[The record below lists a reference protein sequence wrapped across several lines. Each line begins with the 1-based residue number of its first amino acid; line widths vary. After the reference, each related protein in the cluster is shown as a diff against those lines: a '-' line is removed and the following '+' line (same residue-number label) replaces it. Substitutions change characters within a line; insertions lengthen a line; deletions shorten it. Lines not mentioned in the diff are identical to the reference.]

1 MSKRE
6 ELGITMSSGVTTGE
20 TAILE
25 TGIASAQIRLELEE
39 DRTSHNHFVS
49 LSLIELNCLLASLI

>member
-6 ELGITMSSGVTTGE
+6 EIGITMASGLTTGE

-25 TGIASAQIRLELEE
+25 TGIASAQIRLEE